1 MAKHG
6 PGQAACR
13 ECRRLFPYPALP
25 WQPRPT
31 YCSLRC
37 AQRAETRAARADA
50 GLPDWLPALLAEK
63 RCPHCGVM
71 KPLEAF
77 VWGGSGAG
85 GDVSSWCRECRNARR
100 RKAWTNPC
108 VRTC

>member
-25 WQPRPT
+25 WQQRPA

-37 AQRAETRAARADA
+37 ALRAETRAARADA
-50 GLPDWLPALLAEK
+50 GLPDWLPALPTAK
-63 RCPHCGVM
+63 RCPHCGAM
-71 KPLEAF
+71 KPLDAF
-77 VWGGSGAG
+77 ARRGSGDG
-85 GDVSSWCRECRNARR
+85 GDVSSWCRECVNARR
-100 RKAWTNPC
+100 RRA
-108 VRTC
+108 